1 MEGGARP
8 RARLWSGGSRR
19 PQSRPWARSAP
30 PVSVPAEPGALSG
43 QGTELGWRKV
53 RQEGPRRP
61 GRGVSRRRAAA
72 FPAWSMEKAGGPRWP
87 RPQDAGVSGRPARS
101 LGLRKHQPSLCGD
114 RKSKVK
120 GQQCWFRPGAQ
131 RDDRSLGADLASGAC
146 QQSSACRHLCLT
158 SRRGSCVQ
166 IPLLKGHQCWIGT
179 HPSPGGPPDRA

>member
-61 GRGVSRRRAAA
+61 GHGVSRRRAAA

-87 RPQDAGVSGRPARS
+87 RPQDTGVLGRPARS

>member
-1 MEGGARP
+1 MEGGTRP

-30 PVSVPAEPGALSG
+30 RVSVPAEPGALSG
-43 QGTELGWRKV
+43 QGTELGWLKV

-61 GRGVSRRRAAA
+61 GRGVRRWRAAA
-72 FPAWSMEKAGGPRWP
+72 FPARSVEKAGRPRWL
-87 RPQDAGVSGRPARS
+87 RPQDAGVSRRLPRS
-101 LGLRKHQPSLCGD
+101 LGLRKHQPSLCGGQ
-114 RKSKVK
+114 KSKVK
-120 GQQCWFRPGAQ
+120 GQQRWFRPGAQ

-166 IPLLKGHQCWIGT
+166 IPLLKGHQLLDRD
-179 HPSPGGPPDRA
+179 PPESRRTS